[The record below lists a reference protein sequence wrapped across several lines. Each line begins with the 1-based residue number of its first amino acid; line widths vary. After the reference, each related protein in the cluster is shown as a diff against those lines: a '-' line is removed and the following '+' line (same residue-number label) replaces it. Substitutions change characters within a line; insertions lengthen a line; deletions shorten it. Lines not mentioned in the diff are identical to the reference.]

1 MPGMR
6 PETSLRDE
14 EPVRPAL
21 AVLGVFRHRNFR
33 LFFAGQL
40 VSLMGTW
47 MQTVAQAW
55 LVYALTHSPLLLG
68 LTTFC
73 SQVTVFFLA
82 PFGGLVADRVDRRRL
97 LLVTQSAAMLQAAV
111 LAGLTLAGVVR
122 VWEIV
127 ALAFGLGLINAFD
140 MPTRQAM
147 LLDMVGTSDL
157 RHAIAVNSMMFNLA
171 RVIGPSL
178 AGAVIALTGEGW
190 CFALN
195 AVSFSAVLASLWLM
209 RLTPRL
215 PRRHDRPLDEIAEGY
230 RYSFHHRLIRVS
242 LFLIAASS
250 CFGAA
255 YLTLMPAFAR
265 DMLHGSAAH
274 YGVLMAAVG
283 AGAFVGAYGLSLI
296 KERWLV
302 AAPVIA
308 GAVFGIGLMAFS
320 QSQGLWQAVVVLVP
334 TAMCL
339 MIQGGTT
346 NTIIQLAAGER
357 FRGRVISHYSQAFI
371 GMMPW
376 GALILGALADRFGVR
391 EAILWGG
398 SVVLASSTLGW
409 LMRRGQVWKLEN
421 LRTKE

>member
-1 MPGMR
+1 MSGESSVR
-6 PETSLRDE
+6 AETSPRS
-14 EPVRPAL
+14 AL

-33 LFFAGQL
+33 LFFTGQL

-47 MQTVAQAW
+47 MQTVAQSW
-55 LVYALTHSPLLLG
+55 LVYSLTHSPFLLG
-68 LTTFC
+68 LTAFC
-73 SQVTVFFLA
+73 SQITLFFLA

-97 LLVTQSAAMLQAAV
+97 LLLTQSAAMLQAAV
-111 LAGLTLAGVVR
+111 LAVLTLTGNVAVWQIVVL
-122 VWEIV
+122 
-127 ALAFGLGLINAFD
+127 ALGLGLINAFD

-147 LLDMVGTSDL
+147 LLDMVGREDL

-171 RVIGPSL
+171 RVVGPSL
-178 AGAVIALTGEGW
+178 AGGLIALTGEGW

-195 AVSFSAVLASLWLM
+195 AASFLAVLASLWLM
-209 RLTPRL
+209 RLTPRP
-215 PRRHDRPLDEIAEGY
+215 PRRHDRPLAEIAEGY
-230 RYSFHHRLIRVS
+230 RYSFHNRLIRMS
-242 LFLIAASS
+242 LFLVAASS

-274 YGVLMAAVG
+274 YGTMMAAVG
-283 AGAFVGAYGLSLI
+283 VGAFIGAYCLTLI

-302 AAPVIA
+302 LAPVVA
-308 GAVFGIGLMAFS
+308 GVAFALGMMVFAETHA
-320 QSQGLWQAVVVLVP
+320 LWQSVVVLVP
-334 TAMCL
+334 TAMSL

-346 NTIIQLAAGER
+346 NTIIQLAAGEK

-376 GALILGALADRFGVR
+376 GALILGTLADLFGVR

-398 SVVLASSTLGW
+398 TVVLAASAIAW
-409 LMRRGQVWKLEN
+409 VMRRGEEWKFDRPTE
-421 LRTKE
+421 RRE